1 VAHAL
6 IDHMGRLPAHLRRS
20 LTWDRGS
27 EMAQHSAITA
37 ALALPVFFCDPH
49 HPWQRGTNENTNR
62 LLRQRAVDE
71 KQFFDRCL
79 RLAKQWSLQH
89 RIASKES
96 VSRRTLVQQLDDLQK
111 SIETLAAF
119 ARNRG
124 FSRDV
129 FSPLNTFGPSI

>member
-1 VAHAL
+1 LVLRPFIDAYRVVAEEL
-6 IDHMGRLPAHLRRS
+6 INL
-20 LTWDRGS
+20 
-27 EMAQHSAITA
+27 
-37 ALALPVFFCDPH
+37 DP
-49 HPWQRGTNENTNR
+49 
-62 LLRQRAVDE
+62 QRAVDE

-79 RLAKQWSLQH
+79 RLAKQWSLQR

-96 VSRRTLVQQLDDLQK
+96 VSQRTLVQQLDDLQK

-119 ARNRG
+119 VRNRG